1 MAIVRWLDPFRDLAA
16 IQDRMN
22 QIFEDALA
30 RSRGRDEGLRTGM
43 WTPAVDIYENDEFV
57 VVKAELPGVEKD
69 RISVEVKEGI
79 LTLRGE
85 RGFDRELKEESYHRI
100 ERAYG
105 SFQRSFSLPVS
116 VDQEKVTARFQDG
129 VLEVKLPK
137 KDQEKPKQIE
147 VDVK

>member
-43 WTPAVDIYENDEFV
+43 WTPAVDIYENNEFV

-85 RGFDRELKEESYHRI
+85 RGFDRELKDESYHRI

-105 SFQRSFSLPVS
+105 GFHRSFSLPVS
-116 VDQEKVTARFQDG
+116 VDQEKVTARFLDG

-137 KDQEKPKQIE
+137 KEQAKPKQIE

>member
-1 MAIVRWLDPFRDLAA
+1 MAIVRWLDPFRDLSA

-30 RSRGRDEGLRTGM
+30 RSRGREEGLRTGM
-43 WTPAVDIYENDEFV
+43 WTPAVDIYENNDFV

-85 RGFDRELKEESYHRI
+85 RGFDKELREESYHRI
-100 ERAYG
+100 ERSYG

-137 KDQEKPKQIE
+137 KEQKKPKQIE

>member
-1 MAIVRWLDPFRDLAA
+1 MAIVRWLDPFRDLSA

-30 RSRGRDEGLRTGM
+30 RSRGREEGLRTGM
-43 WTPAVDIYENDEFV
+43 WTPAVDIYENNDFV

-85 RGFDRELKEESYHRI
+85 RGFDKELKKESYHRI
-100 ERAYG
+100 ERSYG

-116 VDQEKVTARFQDG
+116 VDQEKVTARFLDG
-129 VLEVKLPK
+129 VLEVQLPK
-137 KDQEKPKQIE
+137 KDREKPKQIE

>member
-1 MAIVRWLDPFRDLAA
+1 MF
-16 IQDRMN
+16 
-22 QIFEDALA
+22 
-30 RSRGRDEGLRTGM
+30 
-43 WTPAVDIYENDEFV
+43 TPSSSHCGH
-57 VVKAELPGVEKD
+57 AELPGVEKD

-85 RGFDRELKEESYHRI
+85 RGFDKELQKESYHRI
-100 ERAYG
+100 ERSYG

-116 VDQEKVTARFQDG
+116 VDQEKVTARFRDG
-129 VLEVKLPK
+129 VLEVQLPK

>member
-1 MAIVRWLDPFRDLAA
+1 MAIVRWLDPFRDLSV

-22 QIFEDALA
+22 QIFEDTLA

-43 WTPAVDIYENDEFV
+43 WTPAVDIYENNDFV

-85 RGFDRELKEESYHRI
+85 RGFDKDLKKESYHRI
-100 ERAYG
+100 ERSYG

-116 VDQEKVTARFQDG
+116 VDQEKVTARFRDG
-129 VLEVKLPK
+129 VLEVQLPK
-137 KDQEKPKQIE
+137 KEQEKPKQIE

>member
-1 MAIVRWLDPFRDLAA
+1 MAIVRWLDPFRDLSV

-30 RSRGRDEGLRTGM
+30 RSRGREEGLRTGM
-43 WTPAVDIYENDEFV
+43 WTPAVDIYENNDFV

-85 RGFDRELKEESYHRI
+85 RGFDKELKKESYHRI
-100 ERAYG
+100 ERSYG
-105 SFQRSFSLPVS
+105 TFQRSFSLPVS
-116 VDQEKVTARFQDG
+116 VDQEKVTARFLDG
-129 VLEVKLPK
+129 VLEVQLPK

>member
-1 MAIVRWLDPFRDLAA
+1 MAIVRWLDPFRDLSA

-30 RSRGRDEGLRTGM
+30 RSRGREEGLRTGM
-43 WTPAVDIYENDEFV
+43 WTPAVDIYENNEFV

-85 RGFDRELKEESYHRI
+85 RGFDKELKEESYHRI
-100 ERAYG
+100 ERSYG
-105 SFQRSFSLPVS
+105 TFLRSFTLPSS
-116 VDQEKVTARFQDG
+116 VDGEKVTARMKDG
-129 VLEVKLPK
+129 VLQVDLPK
-137 KDQEKPKQIE
+137 KEQAKPKQI
-147 VDVK
+147 KISA

>member
-1 MAIVRWLDPFRDLAA
+1 MAIVRWLDPFRDLSV

-30 RSRGRDEGLRTGM
+30 RSRGRDEALRTGM
-43 WTPAVDIYENDEFV
+43 WTPAVDIYENNDFV

-85 RGFDRELKEESYHRI
+85 RGFDKELKKESYHRI
-100 ERAYG
+100 ERSYG

-116 VDQEKVTARFQDG
+116 VDQEKVTARFRDG
-129 VLEVKLPK
+129 VLEVQLPK
-137 KDQEKPKQIE
+137 KEQEKPKQIE